1 MKKSLPSQASLVQL
15 RHQAKDLLREFRAG
29 SQEAIAR
36 FHEHLRRNKPHN
48 GADAP
53 VRLAH
58 ATKSGA
64 VTLSDAQFV
73 VAREH
78 GFASWPKLK
87 EHIEILTSV
96 DSRIQKLRAEF
107 AAGDRETKLRLLR
120 PAHSRV
126 RFENYDPDAASLSE
140 ADARLLVANEEG
152 YAFWSKYDSFLH
164 LDPAVQAVITAVR
177 AGDLAKLREI
187 LRSDPSAANPKWVP
201 GYTPAKD
208 PIPNDSIPLFC
219 VSEAVLRKTNR
230 EGNDYELAR
239 ELIAAGAEVD
249 AEGGLP
255 LEGAVSFNAIG
266 ATEALL
272 DGGAAVDGVDGDG
285 VPMAYPIHF
294 GYGAVAELL
303 AARGARTDLRFAAGL
318 GRLDAVK
325 NWFNP
330 DGSLRAGA
338 GALADPYGFERKLRG
353 QSPFRCERTRLNIL
367 SQAFYFACVNGK
379 LEVAD
384 FLLSQGTEINA
395 IVPGLDVNATVLHRI
410 AIMDAG
416 AEPVVRFLLARG
428 ADPSIHDLQYHA
440 TPAGWARFNKRDAM
454 ADLLTAP

>member
-1 MKKSLPSQASLVQL
+1 MKKSLPFQANLVQL
-15 RHQAKDLLREFRAG
+15 RHQAKDLLKEFRAG
-29 SQEAIAR
+29 GQEAIAR
-36 FHEHLRRNKPHN
+36 FREHH
-48 GADAP
+48 
-53 VRLAH
+53 AH
-58 ATKSGA
+58 GIDHSAA
-64 VTLSDAQFV
+64 TLSDAQFV
-73 VAREH
+73 VAREY

-87 EHIEILTSV
+87 QHVELLTGV
-96 DSRIQKLRAEF
+96 DSRVQKLRAEF

-120 PAHSRV
+120 PAHSTL
-126 RFENYDPDAASLSE
+126 RFENYDPDAPSISE
-140 ADARLLVANEEG
+140 ADARLLIANEEG

-164 LDPAVQAVITAVR
+164 LDPVVQAVIAAVR
-177 AGDLAKLREI
+177 VGDLAKLREI

-208 PIPNDSIPLFC
+208 PIPNDSMPLFC

-230 EGNDYELAR
+230 EGNDYELTR
-239 ELIAAGAEVD
+239 ELVAAGAEVD
-249 AEGGLP
+249 VEGGLP

-303 AARGARTDLRFAAGL
+303 AARGARIDLRFAAGL

-330 DGSLRAGA
+330 DGSLKPGA
-338 GALADPYGFERKLRG
+338 GALADPYGFELKFRG
-353 QSPFRCERTRLNIL
+353 HPPFRCERTRQNIL

-384 FLLSQGTEINA
+384 FLLSQRAEINL
-395 IVPGLDVNATVLHRI
+395 IVPGLDVKATVLHRI

-416 AEPVVRFLLARG
+416 AERVIRFLLSRG
-428 ADPSIHDLQYHA
+428 ADPSIRDLQYQA
-440 TPAGWARFNKRDAM
+440 TPAGWARHNKRDAL
-454 ADLLTAP
+454 ADLLESYEQSNGAGNQSGG